1 MHFSGQPHG
10 DLREMRT
17 SCGTWC
23 REQLGRLGHRVAR
36 LWDRVL
42 GSWIS
47 GHWVCIWFIG
57 FHVCWQSCGAPEH
70 SVSYS
75 SVIRAVCP
83 SQSERVTMTVV
94 RVRLNIY
101 SGSLENNWPPP
112 VVPSKL
118 GQHVMSTQFY
128 SMGSTI
134 HTSMSE
140 LFWKLRLLTNA
151 VWFACTYEIN
161 KVFLESVTKQ

>member
-1 MHFSGQPHG
+1 MEIHQRALLDQGVLRGGIHFSGQPHS

-17 SCGTWC
+17 PCGTHC
-23 REQLGRLGHRVAR
+23 REHLGRLGHRVAC

-42 GSWIS
+42 GSWIQ
-47 GHWVCIWFIG
+47 GTLGMYLIYWVPCVLTKLW
-57 FHVCWQSCGAPEH
+57 CSTT
-70 SVSYS
+70 YS

-94 RVRLNIY
+94 GVELNIY
-101 SGSLENNWPPP
+101 SGCLENNWPPP

-134 HTSMSE
+134 HTSRSE
-140 LFWKLRLLTNA
+140 LFWKLRL
-151 VWFACTYEIN
+151 FG
-161 KVFLESVTKQ
+161 